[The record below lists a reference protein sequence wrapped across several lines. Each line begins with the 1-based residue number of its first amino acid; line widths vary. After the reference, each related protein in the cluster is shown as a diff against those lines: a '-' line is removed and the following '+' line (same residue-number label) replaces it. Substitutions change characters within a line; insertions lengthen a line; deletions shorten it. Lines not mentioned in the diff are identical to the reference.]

1 MSIQVSHQKLWTS
14 SNTYVKKMY
23 PLKIGI
29 KEEEKF
35 GIMDHIL
42 NNETELTRLKMMMS
56 MIVGMKCN
64 KYPVTCK

>member
-1 MSIQVSHQKLWTS
+1 MSIQVSHQKLWTES
-14 SNTYVKKMY
+14 SKYVKKMY

-42 NNETELTRLKMMMS
+42 NNEIELFIIHLPENDDVNDSWDEM
-56 MIVGMKCN
+56 
-64 KYPVTCK
+64 

>member
-14 SNTYVKKMY
+14 SSTYVKKMY

-42 NNETELTRLKMMMS
+42 NNEIELFIIHSSENDDVNNSWDEM
-56 MIVGMKCN
+56 
-64 KYPVTCK
+64 

>member
-14 SNTYVKKMY
+14 SSTYVKKMY

-29 KEEEKF
+29 KEEETF

-42 NNETELTRLKMMMS
+42 NHEIELFIIHSSENDDVNDSWDEMQ
-56 MIVGMKCN
+56 
-64 KYPVTCK
+64 

>member
-1 MSIQVSHQKLWTS
+1 
-14 SNTYVKKMY
+14 MY

-35 GIMDHIL
+35 RIMDHIL

-64 KYPVTCK
+64 KYPVTSK

>member
-1 MSIQVSHQKLWTS
+1 
-14 SNTYVKKMY
+14 MY

-42 NNETELTRLKMMMS
+42 NNEIELFIIYSPENDDVNDSWDEM
-56 MIVGMKCN
+56 
-64 KYPVTCK
+64 

>member
-1 MSIQVSHQKLWTS
+1 
-14 SNTYVKKMY
+14 MY

-42 NNETELTRLKMMMS
+42 NNETELTRENDDINDSWDEM
-56 MIVGMKCN
+56 
-64 KYPVTCK
+64 

>member
-1 MSIQVSHQKLWTS
+1 
-14 SNTYVKKMY
+14 MY

-42 NNETELTRLKMMMS
+42 NNEIELFIIHLSENDDVNDSWDEM
-56 MIVGMKCN
+56 
-64 KYPVTCK
+64 

>member
-42 NNETELTRLKMMMS
+42 NNEIELFIIHSSENDDVNDSWDEL
-56 MIVGMKCN
+56 
-64 KYPVTCK
+64 

>member
-42 NNETELTRLKMMMS
+42 NNETELFIIHSSENDDVNDSWDEM
-56 MIVGMKCN
+56 
-64 KYPVTCK
+64 